1 MKNFDLESLGVIDI
15 ENIKL
20 MEINGGQTAPS
31 PWWGIASAAIQA
43 AVIVME
49 AYANAYVKFSA
60 ETGGK
65 YVIHHAY

>member
-1 MKNFDLESLGVIDI
+1 MEKFNLEILGVVDI

-20 MEINGGQTAPS
+20 VEINGGEAVS

-43 AVIVME
+43 AVI
-49 AYANAYVKFSA
+49 ALNAWANAYVSYSVA
-60 ETGGK
+60 TGGK